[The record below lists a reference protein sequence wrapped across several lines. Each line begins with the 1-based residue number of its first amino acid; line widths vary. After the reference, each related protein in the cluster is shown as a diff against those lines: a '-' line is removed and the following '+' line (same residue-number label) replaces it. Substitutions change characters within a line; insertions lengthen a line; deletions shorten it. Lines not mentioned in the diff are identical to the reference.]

1 MRPIVVADSGP
12 LIALA
17 CCGQLPL
24 LAELFAGIHL
34 PQAVLDETTADLSR
48 PGARDIACFAAA
60 HAQVHPGRH
69 DNIYAQAIATLDE
82 GESQALSL
90 ASALQCGVLM
100 DERRGRAAAKRLGL
114 PLFGVLGLLVQAR
127 RSGRI
132 AQLAPLLQCLQTGGY
147 RIAPAL
153 MAAALHMAGED

>member
-24 LAELFAGIHL
+24 LAEVFAGIHL
-34 PQAVLDETTADLSR
+34 PQAVLDETTADPTRS
-48 PGARDIACFAAA
+48 GARDIARFAAE
-60 HAQVHPGRH
+60 HAQVHPSRDDGV
-69 DNIYAQAIATLDE
+69 YARAIAALDE

-90 ASALQCGVLM
+90 ACALRCGVLM
-100 DERRGRAAAKRLGL
+100 DERRGRAVAKRMRL
-114 PLFGVLGLLVQAR
+114 PLFGVLGVLVQAR

-132 AQLAPLLQCLQTGGY
+132 ERLAPLLQHLQDNGY

-153 MAAALHMAGED
+153 IAAALQAVGEA